1 MAHWGTTRS
10 SVWLCVMLFI
20 AIVWGA
26 SAGQAS
32 LTFDLVIEYS
42 DGTAPEGPTPWLSAK
57 FEDSG
62 VDEVKLTLS
71 TPNLTDEENVKVWMF
86 NLDPD
91 YEPTDLA
98 FSAPSAGDFTAPSAF
113 TRAID
118 ILGFKADGDGYFDI
132 KIEFDNSDGSASRF
146 GVGDAV
152 VYTITYT
159 PGGNV
164 LTADSF
170 DFISEP
176 DGGQGEYKTV
186 AHVGSIGAGADSGWI
201 ATPEPTTL
209 GMVLLGGLA
218 MLRRKRST

>member
-1 MAHWGTTRS
+1 
-10 SVWLCVMLFI
+10 MLFI
-20 AIVWGA
+20 ALVWGA
-26 SAGQAS
+26 STAQAS
-32 LTFDLVIEYS
+32 VIFDLNIEYS
-42 DGTAPEGPTPWLSAK
+42 GATPPEGASPWLKAT

-62 VDEVKLTLS
+62 VDQVTLTLS
-71 TPNLTDEENVKVWMF
+71 TPNLTDKENVKVWMF

-98 FSAPSAGDFTAPSAF
+98 FSAPSAGDFTAPTVF
-113 TRAID
+113 TRAIGID
-118 ILGFKADGDGYFDI
+118 GYKADGDGYFDI
-132 KIEFDNSDGSASRF
+132 KIEFENSGGSASRF
-146 GVGDAV
+146 GVGDVV

-201 ATPEPTTL
+201 ATPEPATL
-209 GMVLLGGLA
+209 GLLLLGGLA
-218 MLRRKRST
+218 FWTRSRQSSAKARR